1 MDATAVNRRLRK
13 RNPGLRIYKAH
24 VGASQC
30 FGSNIVLLYPGQSC
44 VGEGRIFGI
53 DDGLNADIAGLCGKN
68 GADAQ
73 GQIVHA
79 SVVFAEVRKLVSE
92 SRVAVDFERSNR
104 KCPG

>member
-1 MDATAVNRRLRK
+1 
-13 RNPGLRIYKAH
+13 
-24 VGASQC
+24 
-30 FGSNIVLLYPGQSC
+30 LYPGQSG

-53 DDGLNADIAGLCGKN
+53 DDGLNADIAGLGGKH

-92 SRVAVDFERSNR
+92 SRFVRLESGLSGFCPFEPDGSQQQGKKTPHRTIIAE
-104 KCPG
+104 